1 MTDEQAQGASL
12 LIAAVADEL
21 EEAALAVAREEGA
34 RGVTILPSRGIG
46 FPEHITFLGV
56 TYRGIGV
63 VLLWVLDGERAT
75 RIARRLNRELDLL
88 KPFQGLAFVAPVDA
102 TGGIDPTAIREH
114 LGSGPAAFE

>member
-1 MTDEQAQGASL
+1 MADDTAQGASL

-21 EEAALAVAREEGA
+21 EEAALAIAREEGA

-75 RIARRLNRELDLL
+75 RIAGRLNRELDLL
-88 KPFQGLAFVAPVDA
+88 RPFQGLAFVAPVDA
-102 TGGIDPTAIREH
+102 AGGIDPAAIRQH
-114 LGSGPAAFE
+114 LGDDPSDAE